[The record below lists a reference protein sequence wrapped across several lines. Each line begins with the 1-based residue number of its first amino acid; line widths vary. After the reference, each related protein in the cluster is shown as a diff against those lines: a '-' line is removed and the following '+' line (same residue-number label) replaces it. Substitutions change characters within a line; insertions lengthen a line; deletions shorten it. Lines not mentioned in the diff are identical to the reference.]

1 MFKCISYL
9 SAILVVAVVCSE
21 NDKNWWK
28 TATFYQIYPKS
39 FKDTN
44 GDGVGDLKGII
55 EKLDYVKDLGVTGVW
70 LSPIYKS
77 PLVDE
82 GYDIS
87 DFRDINP
94 IFGDLETFVKL
105 INETHSRGLKIVLDY
120 VPNHTSDQHPWFTK
134 SENRE
139 EGYEDFFVWV
149 DGKNGDKNEPPNN
162 WRSVFKNSAW
172 EWSDKRKQFYL
183 HQFFKQQPDL
193 NFFNDQVQKEMKD
206 IINYWLEEYGIDG
219 IRIDSMP
226 YLVENQTWPD
236 EPRSYD
242 PSASE
247 DEYEYLDHIYSR
259 SQKESYDIIY
269 DWRRHI
275 DGISKNT
282 SNTKVCMTEAVV
294 DLKHIIPYYGTPD
307 GSKLGAH
314 FSFNFIL
321 LVLNTT
327 STASD
332 LSTLINLW
340 MDSLPKIYTS
350 NWVLGNHDQHR
361 IATKVGT
368 EKVDGLNMLMAFLP
382 GIQIT
387 YNGEEI
393 GMENGEVNCETQGLD
408 HAENCS
414 DYYRISRDFQ
424 RTPFQWDS
432 SEFAGFTSGNKTW
445 LPVSSKKTKC
455 NVADQINDERSH
467 LNIYKK
473 LQRLRPQWRQ
483 SEYEIKT
490 LDNSKNVLQALRY
503 NKGGTNEV
511 QFVFNYGSEPVKSI
525 DLNREKSYEV
535 VISSGNSPKNDGD
548 VVDGKSLTLN
558 GNEALIL
565 KPKP

>member
-1 MFKCISYL
+1 MFKCIIYL
-9 SAILVVAVVCSE
+9 SAILVVTVVCSE
-21 NDKNWWK
+21 NDEDWWK

-39 FKDTN
+39 FKDSD
-44 GDGVGDLKGII
+44 GDGIGDLKGII
-55 EKLDYVKDLGVTGVW
+55 EKLDYLQDLGVTGVW

-94 IFGDLETFVKL
+94 LFGDLETFVKL
-105 INETHSRGLKIVLDY
+105 VNEIHTRGLKIVLDY
-120 VPNHTSDQHPWFTK
+120 VPNHTSDQHDWFKK
-134 SENRE
+134 SENGE
-139 EGYEDFFVWV
+139 EGYKDYFVWV
-149 DGKNGDKNEPPNN
+149 DGKNGDKTEPPNN
-162 WRSVFKNSAW
+162 WLSVFKYSAW

-193 NFFNDQVQKEMKD
+193 NFYSDQVRKEMKD
-206 IINYWLEEYGIDG
+206 ILNYWLEEYGVDG
-219 IRIDSMP
+219 IRIDSVP
-226 YLVENQTWPD
+226 YLVEDNTWPD
-236 EPRSYD
+236 EPRSFD
-242 PSASE
+242 PNASE
-247 DEYEYLDHIYSR
+247 NEYEYLDHIYSR
-259 SQKESYDIIY
+259 NQNESFNIIY
-269 DWRRHI
+269 DWR
-275 DGISKNT
+275 
-282 SNTKVCMTEAVV
+282 NTKSTYKNKRVCMTEAVV
-294 DLKHIIPYYGTPD
+294 DLKHIIPYYGTSD

-332 LSTLINLW
+332 LSNLINLW

-382 GIQIT
+382 GIQVT

-393 GMENGEVNCETQGLD
+393 GMENGDVDCETQGLD
-408 HAENCS
+408 HAENCT

-432 SEFAGFTSGNKTW
+432 SEFAGFTDGNKTW
-445 LPVSSKKTKC
+445 LPVSDKKAGC
-455 NVADQINDERSH
+455 NVADQLNDERSH

-483 SEYEIKT
+483 SEHEIKT
-490 LDNSKNVLQALRY
+490 LDDSNNIIQAVRY
-503 NKGGTNEV
+503 NKDGSNEV
-511 QFVFNYGSEPVKSI
+511 QFVFNFGSEPLEGI
-525 DLNREKSYEV
+525 DLNRGKVLRSSY
-535 VISSGNSPKNDGD
+535 KQW
-548 VVDGKSLTLN
+548 
-558 GNEALIL
+558 
-565 KPKP
+565 